1 MRKEKKKKKN
11 NFSRIKEDE
20 EYQELKMGGYE
31 ETYSNNN
38 KINRY
43 TIIIGILCII
53 IIILAICLIYQIFKD
68 NTDKQTNNNNAVE
81 EKENNKD
88 KNEAEEKKEENIDKK
103 QDETSKNNDYII
115 GTFDP
120 LHKRKIY
127 VKYMDF
133 WPAFELSRFDVHRI
147 LLERYDVIESDTPDY
162 VIFGEFGGENYG
174 IENRI
179 NCVKL
184 FLTIENRG
192 PNFDN
197 TDYAIGI
204 HYIENGD
211 RYFRKPT
218 ETHQLS
224 AIQTVYNVTQVKN
237 IDIPSKKFCA
247 WVVSN
252 GGGTERNLFF
262 DKLSQYKVV
271 DSGGSFRNNVGGPV
285 ADKLEFLSHYKF
297 SICFENSKTQGYISE
312 KLVDAFEAGTI
323 PIYFGDDTILELLNN
338 NSYIHVKDE
347 SEFDEKIEL
356 IKKIDNNDTLYQQMI
371 REKIVLD
378 DTRYAKELQKYKNF
392 IYHII
397 EQDKEKAKRFKR
409 ENESPEKNDNND
421 EHKDEDKDEHKDE
434 DRDEH
439 KDKPKDEDRDEPKD
453 EDKDEHKDEPKD
465 EDRDEHKDKNKDE
478 NKDN

>member
-1 MRKEKKKKKN
+1 MKREKKKRKFKYN
-11 NFSRIKEDE
+11 RNKEDD
-20 EYQELKMGGYE
+20 EYQTLKLGNYNE
-31 ETYSNNN
+31 NYSNNTK

-53 IIILAICLIYQIFKD
+53 VIILAICLIYQIFNDKSDTNIDELNIND
-68 NTDKQTNNNNAVE
+68 NNLEKNKE
-81 EKENNKD
+81 E
-88 KNEAEEKKEENIDKK
+88 NEAKEKQEENIDKK
-103 QDETSKNNDYII
+103 EIETNKNEYII

-147 LLERYDVIESDTPDY
+147 LLERYEVIESEKPDY

-204 HYIENGD
+204 HYIEKGD

-252 GGGTERNLFF
+252 GGGTERNNFY

-285 ADKLEFLSHYKF
+285 GDKLEFLSHYKF

-323 PIYFGDDTILELLNN
+323 PIYFGDDTVLELLNN
-338 NSYIHVKDE
+338 KSYIHVKDE

-356 IKKIDNNDTLYQQMI
+356 IKKIDNNDTLYQEMI

-409 ENESPEKNDNND
+409 ENENPEN
-421 EHKDEDKDEHKDE
+421 KDEHKDE

-439 KDKPKDEDRDEPKD
+439 KDEHKDEDRDEDREEDKDEKKD
-453 EDKDEHKDEPKD
+453 EDKDEQ
-465 EDRDEHKDKNKDE
+465 
-478 NKDN
+478 KDN

>member
-1 MRKEKKKKKN
+1 
-11 NFSRIKEDE
+11 
-20 EYQELKMGGYE
+20 MGNYNE
-31 ETYSNNN
+31 NYSNNTK
-38 KINRY
+38 KINGY

-53 IIILAICLIYQIFKD
+53 VIILAICLIYQIFND
-68 NTDKQTNNNNAVE
+68 NSDTNIDELNINDNNLEKNKE
-81 EKENNKD
+81 E
-88 KNEAEEKKEENIDKK
+88 NEAKEKQEENIDKK
-103 QDETSKNNDYII
+103 EIETNKNEYII

-147 LLERYDVIESDTPDY
+147 LLERYEVIESEKPDY

-204 HYIENGD
+204 HYIEKGD

-252 GGGTERNLFF
+252 GGGTERNNFY

-285 ADKLEFLSHYKF
+285 GDKLEFLSHYKF

-323 PIYFGDDTILELLNN
+323 PIYFGDDTVLELLNN
-338 NSYIHVKDE
+338 KSYIHVKDE

-356 IKKIDNNDTLYQQMI
+356 IKKIDNNDTLYQEMI

-409 ENESPEKNDNND
+409 ENENPEN
-421 EHKDEDKDEHKDE
+421 KDEHKDE

-439 KDKPKDEDRDEPKD
+439 KDEHKDEDRDEDREEDKDEKKD
-453 EDKDEHKDEPKD
+453 EDKDEQ
-465 EDRDEHKDKNKDE
+465 
-478 NKDN
+478 KDN

>member
-1 MRKEKKKKKN
+1 MNKDRKRRNKKKIIN
-11 NFSRIKEDE
+11 
-20 EYQELKMGGYE
+20 
-31 ETYSNNN
+31 SNNN
-38 KINRY
+38 KEEEGEGKENEENEDQELQYNFNQENISIEKEIRKY
-43 TIIIGILCII
+43 KIVIGILITIIILLMLCV
-53 IIILAICLIYQIFKD
+53 IYQLYNNKTKSEQPIKTNLNENNKEVLNKLEINKD
-68 NTDKQTNNNNAVE
+68 GDNNNDNNGGDNNNNVDKVE
-81 EKENNKD
+81 MQEAKQEIKETTAISTTQSFTG
-88 KNEAEEKKEENIDKK
+88 E
-103 QDETSKNNDYII
+103 
-115 GTFDP
+115 
-120 LHKRKIY
+120 KRKIY

-133 WPAFELSRFDVHRI
+133 WPAFKLERFDVHRI
-147 LLERYDVIESDTPDY
+147 LLERYEVIQSDNPDY

-179 NCVKL
+179 NCIKL
-184 FLTIENRG
+184 FLSIENRD

-204 HYIENGD
+204 HYIDMGD

-252 GGGTERNLFF
+252 GGGSERNKFF

-285 ADKLEFLSHYKF
+285 GDKLEFLSHYKF

-338 NSYIHVKDE
+338 KSYIHVKSED
-347 SEFDEKIEL
+347 EFDEKIEL
-356 IKKIDNNDTLYQQMI
+356 IKQIDNNDTLYQEMI
-371 REKIVLD
+371 REKIVID
-378 DTRYAKELQKYKNF
+378 DTRYAKELQKYKDF
-392 IYHII
+392 IYHVI

-409 ENESPEKNDNND
+409 TNENFK
-421 EHKDEDKDEHKDE
+421 
-434 DRDEH
+434 
-439 KDKPKDEDRDEPKD
+439 
-453 EDKDEHKDEPKD
+453 
-465 EDRDEHKDKNKDE
+465 KDE
-478 NKDN
+478 NKEGDEH

>member
-1 MRKEKKKKKN
+1 MKKEKKKKKN
-11 NFSRIKEDE
+11 INRIKEDD
-20 EYQELKMGGYE
+20 EYLQLKMGSYE
-31 ETYSNNN
+31 ETPSDKF

-43 TIIIGILCII
+43 TIIIIILSII

-68 NTDKQTNNNNAVE
+68 KTDTDKANNNIQEE
-81 EKENNKD
+81 EKENEIKEIEEENK
-88 KNEAEEKKEENIDKK
+88 ENIDKI
-103 QDETSKNNDYII
+103 EITTGKNEYVI

-147 LLERYDVIESDTPDY
+147 LLERYEVIESDTPDY

-252 GGGTERNLFF
+252 GGGTERNHFY

-285 ADKLEFLSHYKF
+285 GDKLEFLSHYKF

-323 PIYFGDDTILELLNN
+323 PIYFGDDTVLELLNN
-338 NSYIHVKDE
+338 KSYIHVRDE
-347 SEFDEKIEL
+347 NEFDEKIEL
-356 IKKIDNNDTLYQQMI
+356 IKKIDNNDTLYQEMI

-378 DTRYAKELQKYKNF
+378 DTRYARELQKYKNF

-397 EQDKEKAKRFKR
+397 EQDKEKAKRFPR
-409 ENESPEKNDNND
+409 ENENQE
-421 EHKDEDKDEHKDE
+421 
-434 DRDEH
+434 
-439 KDKPKDEDRDEPKD
+439 EP
-453 EDKDEHKDEPKD
+453 
-465 EDRDEHKDKNKDE
+465 E
-478 NKDN
+478 NKENKENKEEENRDN

>member
-1 MRKEKKKKKN
+1 MKREKKKRKFN
-11 NFSRIKEDE
+11 YNRNKEDD
-20 EYQELKMGGYE
+20 EYQTLKLGNYNE
-31 ETYSNNN
+31 NYSNNTK

-53 IIILAICLIYQIFKD
+53 VIILAISLIYQIFND
-68 NTDKQTNNNNAVE
+68 NSDTNIDEQNINDNNLEKNKEENEVKEKQ
-81 EKENNKD
+81 
-88 KNEAEEKKEENIDKK
+88 EENIDKK
-103 QDETSKNNDYII
+103 EIETNKNEYII

-147 LLERYDVIESDTPDY
+147 LLERYEVIESEKPDY

-204 HYIENGD
+204 HYIEKGD

-252 GGGTERNLFF
+252 GGGTERNNFY

-285 ADKLEFLSHYKF
+285 GDKLEFLSHYKF

-323 PIYFGDDTILELLNN
+323 PIYFGDDTVLELLNN
-338 NSYIHVKDE
+338 KSYIHVKDE

-356 IKKIDNNDTLYQQMI
+356 IKKIDNNDTLYQEMI

-409 ENESPEKNDNND
+409 ENENPEN
-421 EHKDEDKDEHKDE
+421 KDEHKDE

-439 KDKPKDEDRDEPKD
+439 KDEHKDEDRDEDREEDKDEKKD
-453 EDKDEHKDEPKD
+453 EDKDEQ
-465 EDRDEHKDKNKDE
+465 
-478 NKDN
+478 KDN

>member
-1 MRKEKKKKKN
+1 MNKDRKRKKRKIITN
-11 NFSRIKEDE
+11 
-20 EYQELKMGGYE
+20 
-31 ETYSNNN
+31 SNNN
-38 KINRY
+38 KEEEEEGKENEENEGQELQYNFNQENISIEKEIRKY
-43 TIIIGILCII
+43 KIVIGILITIIILLMLCV
-53 IIILAICLIYQIFKD
+53 IYQLYNNKTKSEQPIKTNLNENNKEVLNKLEINKD
-68 NTDKQTNNNNAVE
+68 GDNNNDNNGGDNNNNNVDKVE
-81 EKENNKD
+81 MQEAKQEIKETTAISTTQSFTG
-88 KNEAEEKKEENIDKK
+88 E
-103 QDETSKNNDYII
+103 
-115 GTFDP
+115 
-120 LHKRKIY
+120 KRKIY

-133 WPAFELSRFDVHRI
+133 WPAFKLERFDVHRI
-147 LLERYDVIESDTPDY
+147 LLERYEVIQSDNPDY

-179 NCVKL
+179 NCIKL
-184 FLTIENRG
+184 FLSIENRD

-204 HYIENGD
+204 HYIDMGD

-252 GGGTERNLFF
+252 GGGSERNKFF

-285 ADKLEFLSHYKF
+285 GDKLEFLSHYKF

-338 NSYIHVKDE
+338 KSYIHVKSED
-347 SEFDEKIEL
+347 EFDEKIEL
-356 IKKIDNNDTLYQQMI
+356 IKQIDNNDTLYQEMI
-371 REKIVLD
+371 REKIVID
-378 DTRYAKELQKYKNF
+378 DTRYAKELQKYKDF
-392 IYHII
+392 IYHVI

-409 ENESPEKNDNND
+409 TNENFK
-421 EHKDEDKDEHKDE
+421 
-434 DRDEH
+434 
-439 KDKPKDEDRDEPKD
+439 
-453 EDKDEHKDEPKD
+453 
-465 EDRDEHKDKNKDE
+465 KDE
-478 NKDN
+478 NKEGDEH

>member
-1 MRKEKKKKKN
+1 MKREKKKRKFKYN
-11 NFSRIKEDE
+11 RNKEDD
-20 EYQELKMGGYE
+20 EYQTLKLRNYDE
-31 ETYSNNN
+31 NYSNNTK
-38 KINRY
+38 KINGY

-53 IIILAICLIYQIFKD
+53 VIILAICLIYQIFNDKSDTNIDEQNIND
-68 NTDKQTNNNNAVE
+68 NNLEKNKE
-81 EKENNKD
+81 E
-88 KNEAEEKKEENIDKK
+88 NEAKEKQEENIDKK
-103 QDETSKNNDYII
+103 EIETNKNEYII

-147 LLERYDVIESDTPDY
+147 LLERYEVIESEKPDY

-252 GGGTERNLFF
+252 GGGTERNNFY

-285 ADKLEFLSHYKF
+285 GDKLEFLSHYKF

-323 PIYFGDDTILELLNN
+323 PIYFGDDTVLELLNN
-338 NSYIHVKDE
+338 KSYIHVKDE

-356 IKKIDNNDTLYQQMI
+356 IKKIDNNDTLYQEMI

-409 ENESPEKNDNND
+409 ENENPEN
-421 EHKDEDKDEHKDE
+421 KDEHKDE

-439 KDKPKDEDRDEPKD
+439 KDEHKDEDRDEDREEDKDEKKD
-453 EDKDEHKDEPKD
+453 EDKDEQ
-465 EDRDEHKDKNKDE
+465 
-478 NKDN
+478 KDN